1 MAAPPG
7 QVRLEDLDMRS
18 LAEVRT
24 QLEEELK
31 HLTNAFGELKQ
42 AQAKFTS
49 CMEALDTIKPGSQDK
64 KVLIPLTSSLYV
76 PGRIS
81 NVETVLVD
89 VGTGYFVEKDTK
101 AAKTLYNSKTL
112 ALRSNL
118 EVLQRQIETKQ
129 SNYNSASEVLRQKL
143 AHQQHAN
150 AAQQQA
156 E

>member
-7 QVRLEDLDMRS
+7 QVRLEDLDVRS
-18 LAEVRT
+18 LAEVRN

-31 HLTNAFGELKQ
+31 HLTTAFGELKQ
-42 AQAKFTS
+42 AQAKFNS
-49 CMEALDTIKPGSQDK
+49 CMDALDAIKDESKDK
-64 KVLIPLTSSLYV
+64 KVLIPLTSSLYI

-81 NVETVLVD
+81 NTETVLVD

-112 ALRSNL
+112 ALRGNL
-118 EVLQRQIETKQ
+118 ETLQRQIETKQ
-129 SNYNSASEVLRQKL
+129 NNFNAATETLRQKL
-143 AHQQHAN
+143 AAQQ
-150 AAQQQA
+150 AAQAAGDQ